1 MVGILDQK
9 TTMCIGGADF
19 QRMATEQGQKFEE
32 AVELQFQIAGCVIV
46 DRKRKDPAS
55 GEEID
60 HVIQT
65 PKGHEVWVESKG
77 SWQGDRPGLIRSDTA
92 KKAVAT
98 AWNLKTSNDFDTPP
112 YVLVGSHLPK
122 AGSYPEKLLGNALRL
137 RLFDW
142 VIQLNDIPA
151 TIKEIDEKLS

>member
-1 MVGILDQK
+1 MGN
-9 TTMCIGGADF
+9 GGADF
-19 QRMATEQGQKFEE
+19 QRMATEQGQKFEQ
-32 AVELQFQIAGCVIV
+32 AVELQFQIAGCVII
-46 DRKRKDPAS
+46 DRKRKDLAS

-77 SWQGDRPGLIRSDTA
+77 SWQGNRPGLIRSDTA

-98 AWNLKTSNDFDTPP
+98 AWNLKTSYNFATPP

-122 AGSYPEKLLGNALRL
+122 AGTYPERLLKAALEH
-137 RLFDW
+137 RLFDSI
-142 VIQLNDIPA
+142 VQLNDIPA
-151 TIKEIDEKLS
+151 TINEIDEKLS